1 MKDFNNSLAFLNEQL
16 IKKILSI
23 VYNFSFFIPLRPD
36 GEIGRHTGLK
46 ILRL

>member
-1 MKDFNNSLAFLNEQL
+1 MSFYLYKKDVEWLGFNWN
-16 IKKILSI
+16 
-23 VYNFSFFIPLRPD
+23 